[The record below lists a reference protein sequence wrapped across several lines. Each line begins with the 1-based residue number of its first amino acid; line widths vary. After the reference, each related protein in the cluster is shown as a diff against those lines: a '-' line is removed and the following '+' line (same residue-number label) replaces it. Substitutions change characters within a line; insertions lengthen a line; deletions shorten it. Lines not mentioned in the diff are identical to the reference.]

1 MLSFKYLLLLVCA
14 CAEPP
19 PLFDLR
25 RPRQHHPSNNT
36 EHDRSHNEQRR
47 PLVFGTMTTTPVR
60 LKEIEGDLGHCLRL
74 LLAMPRLDR
83 LYLNVPWSYE
93 LRGASISD
101 TKSSSAAHAAGPGTN
116 ITLPAALLSL
126 AKGSQGRLHIIRCK
140 DYGPATKLLP
150 TLLQSNHNV
159 PPDSILIT
167 FDDDRLY
174 TAAAVD
180 TLVNNSL
187 ARPDTAISIAAW
199 SVSIL
204 SSTGRRGFPRGPDFY
219 TAVPPQL
226 EGLQYVKEGRVDLI
240 NGFYG
245 VAYRKNMFFE
255 QERVLDHGRSHSR
268 SQSHGH
274 GRAWEWERGGGVVI
288 RDLFNYSASPALE
301 KHCKMVDDIWFSG
314 HLERLG
320 VPRIVVGRTTLEI
333 RAHPSGLSNMGV
345 LSLEGVRESARQ
357 NEDNVRCAK
366 AMRDIWGIW
375 TGKVGRGGAVNLS
388 GGIRMAKTPALVI
401 K

>member
-1 MLSFKYLLLLVCA
+1 
-14 CAEPP
+14 
-19 PLFDLR
+19 
-25 RPRQHHPSNNT
+25 
-36 EHDRSHNEQRR
+36 
-47 PLVFGTMTTTPVR
+47 MTTTPVR
-60 LKEIEGDLGHCLRL
+60 LKEIEGDLGRCLLL

-93 LRGASISD
+93 LRGASIGD
-101 TKSSSAAHAAGPGTN
+101 PLNSSASAPAAAGPGHGPN

-126 AKGSQGRLHIIRCK
+126 AKGSQGRMHITRCK

-150 TLLQSNHNV
+150 TLLQPNHAV

-174 TAAAVD
+174 TPAAID

-187 ARPDTAISIAAW
+187 ARPDTVISIAAW

-204 SSTGRRGFPRGPDFY
+204 SSSGRRGLPRGPDFY
-219 TAVPPQL
+219 SAVPPQL

-245 VAYRKNMFFE
+245 VAYRKSMFFE
-255 QERVLDHGRSHSR
+255 HEHKS
-268 SQSHGH
+268 
-274 GRAWEWERGGGVVI
+274 ERGGRGV
-288 RDLFNYSASPALE
+288 RELFNYSASPACE
-301 KHCKMVDDIWFSG
+301 RHCKMVDDIWLSG

-320 VPRIVVGRTTLEI
+320 VARIVVGRSTLDI
-333 RAHPSGLSNMGV
+333 CANPSALSNMGG

-357 NEDNVRCAK
+357 NEDNVHCAQ
-366 AMRDIWGIW
+366 AMRDVWGIW
-375 TGKVGRGGAVNLS
+375 AQGGKH
-388 GGIRMAKTPALVI
+388 MAK
-401 K
+401 